1 MPQPSRA
8 MPHRPTLKDV
18 AALAG
23 VSYQT
28 VSKVLNRTYEV
39 PAETEARIR
48 AAVDRLGYVPSQQA
62 RNLRSR
68 RSWMIGYSWVA
79 TDPAT
84 TPSPVMD
91 EFLTAMVEEA
101 EAAGFYL
108 LPFTRRTTED
118 QVADYRRL
126 IETDRVDGFVL
137 SSLDYA
143 DPRVDYLVRE
153 RVPFVA
159 FGRPDGAPRVPFVD
173 VDGAG
178 GTAMAVDHLVALG
191 HRRLGLVGL
200 PAGSRVGDERE
211 AGFRGA
217 AARHGLAADD
227 GAVARG
233 PDTAADGRA
242 MAGAMLDAASDRPT
256 AIVAMSDT
264 LAVGVLDAVR
274 ERGLEPGI
282 DVSVT
287 GFDDSPLARHVRP
300 ALTTLRQPLHEA
312 GRRCIRML
320 TARIEGDDP
329 DEPEALL
336 PPELVVRAS
345 TGAAPGD
352 GGRQGARRTRGA

>member
-1 MPQPSRA
+1 MPA
-8 MPHRPTLKDV
+8 RPTLKDV

-28 VSKVLNRTYEV
+28 VSKVLNGTYAV
-39 PAETEARIR
+39 PPETEARIR

-101 EAAGFYL
+101 EEAGFYL
-108 LPFTRRTTED
+108 LPFTRRTTAD

-137 SSLDYA
+137 SSIDYG
-143 DPRVDYLVRE
+143 DPRIEYLLRE

-159 FGRPDGAPRVPFVD
+159 FGRADAGQDVPSVD
-173 VDGAG
+173 VDGAAG
-178 GTAMAVDHLVALG
+178 SGLAVDHLAGLG
-191 HRRLGLVGL
+191 HRRLAIVGL
-200 PAGSRVGDERE
+200 PVGSRVGDERL
-211 AGFRGA
+211 AGFREA
-217 AARHGLAADD
+217 AGRHGIEVPDRL
-227 GAVARG
+227 VARG
-233 PDTAADGRA
+233 PDTAESGRELA
-242 MAGAMLDAASDRPT
+242 AVMLRGDPAARPS

-264 LAVGVLDAVR
+264 LAVGVLDAAR
-274 ERGLEPGI
+274 AAGLEPGR
-282 DVSVT
+282 DLAVT
-287 GFDDSPLARHVRP
+287 GFDDSPVARYLRP
-300 ALTTLRQPLHEA
+300 ALTTLHQPLHEA

-320 TARIEGDDP
+320 AALIEGHEP
-329 DEPEALL
+329 DEREVRLAPT
-336 PPELVVRAS
+336 LVVRE
-345 TGAAPGD
+345 TTVPGPSA
-352 GGRQGARRTRGA
+352 GVRPRRSRG